1 MKCIAYC
8 LAKAIPLTNYVHFLQ
23 KQNQPLSAFREAV
36 VFECPH
42 GRGTVIVFAYG
53 TVVFWA
59 VAPSLIDQMLKEIKP
74 HCQELLDHP
83 IEDEFSFSYGPTFS
97 VVNDQIVLDQ
107 QDPYVMLAL
116 SHAFAQSVKLE
127 LFEGRV
133 QQAVVQAQFLVDELS
148 SRGKIDLTRKEI
160 AKRIGWLMQQRY
172 SINLHC
178 DVLDTPDFFWDRT
191 ELERYYQ
198 AGASYLDLSQR
209 VNVLYR
215 RMDTVSDVFEILTTE
230 INHRHSA
237 FLEWIIIVLILIE
250 VMMSF
255 ALHWLPD
262 LMKAGA

>member
-1 MKCIAYC
+1 MKCVAYC
-8 LAKAIPLTNYVHFLQ
+8 LAKSIPLAPYVQFLHQ
-23 KQNQPLSAFREAV
+23 QNQPLSAFREAV

-53 TVVFWA
+53 TIVFWA
-59 VAPSLIDQMLKEIKP
+59 VAPSLVEQILKEVEPYCVEPLENP
-74 HCQELLDHP
+74 H
-83 IEDEFSFSYGPTFS
+83 EDEFSFSYGSTFR

-107 QDPYVMLAL
+107 QDLYVMLAL
-116 SHAFAQSVKLE
+116 SHAFSQSVKLE

-133 QQAVVQAQFLVDELS
+133 QQAVDQAQLLVDELS
-148 SRGKIDLTRKEI
+148 ARGRIDLSRKEI

-178 DVLDTPDFFWDRT
+178 DVLDTPDFFWERT

-198 AGASYLDLSQR
+198 AGAAYLDLSQR

-215 RMDTVSDVFEILTTE
+215 RMDTVSDVFEVLTTE

-237 FLEWIIIVLILIE
+237 FLEWIIIVLIMIE
-250 VMMSF
+250 VIMSF
-255 ALHWLPD
+255 SIHLLPD
-262 LMKAGA
+262 FLKASV